1 MSELDTL
8 KELHETFDAMFS
20 SEKDFVEAAKE
31 SSRFYTGGF
40 GEGQWSNDDLD
51 KLRNENRPPLQLNI
65 IKPKVNLVVGIERQQ
80 RTKWRARPIESND
93 DEEAKLITALLY
105 YLDRGKRMQNVFS
118 RVHKDGVMTGRGW
131 VDVYVEPGLEFVGE
145 IAVKRESWAHVLV
158 DPEADTPDTSQW
170 SRLARTKWLT
180 LSKLRSLYPDELSD
194 LKKLDDVMLTDL
206 DTTLQ
211 DETDLDEEYGSRYV
225 HGTFV
230 NEATYID
237 KVRQR
242 ARVVELWER
251 DWENE
256 FFVVNQQ
263 SGQMSGN
270 GFAKKKDA
278 EEAIRRFQEAE
289 RKVEQIER
297 EPIPRVDFGII
308 TRSMPK
314 TYVSIF
320 SGGRLLV
327 DKQPNPYTH
336 NQFPLVPYFYFFEDT
351 GGKVET
357 FGLVEN
363 MKDPQREKNKRRSQ
377 ALDILNRTP
386 RGGGVF
392 VEGTVSPEQMNKASS
407 AGEWV
412 GIPGMKGKRIS
423 DFMQQWSTTHLSL
436 VSTAAAMEERAAL
449 DAKEISGATDPLMG
463 RATSSKES
471 GFAAQTRIR
480 QGMLTLEEQMD
491 NLDKTKRQVL
501 EMSIRNMQQFWTPE
515 KIARIIG
522 SEIADE
528 AQPERSVVNR
538 FLANFTNTNF
548 DVELDAG
555 TNSPTMR
562 AMKAEQVAQMIQMGF
577 QNLFPLWLEL
587 SDIESGDEIVEKLEE
602 EKMAQMMMQQAQ
614 GQMAEPAKG

>member
-1 MSELDTL
+1 M
-8 KELHETFDAMFS
+8 
-20 SEKDFVEAAKE
+20 
-31 SSRFYTGGF
+31 
-40 GEGQWSNDDLD
+40 
-51 KLRNENRPPLQLNI
+51 
-65 IKPKVNLVVGIERQQ
+65 
-80 RTKWRARPIESND
+80 
-93 DEEAKLITALLY
+93 
-105 YLDRGKRMQNVFS
+105 
-118 RVHKDGVMTGRGW
+118 MTN
-131 VDVYVEPGLEFVGE
+131 
-145 IAVKRESWAHVLV
+145 
-158 DPEADTPDTSQW
+158 
-170 SRLARTKWLT
+170 
-180 LSKLRSLYPDELSD
+180 
-194 LKKLDDVMLTDL
+194 L
-206 DTTLQ
+206 DTTMQ
-211 DETDLDEEYGSRYV
+211 YESDLDEEYGSRYV
-225 HGTFV
+225 HGSFI

-251 DWENE
+251 EWENE
-256 FFVVNQQ
+256 FFIVDQQ
-263 SGQMSGN
+263 SGRMGTE
-270 GFAKKKDA
+270 GFARKSLAEEKIRRLRDA
-278 EEAIRRFQEAE
+278 EDKIQA
-289 RKVEQIER
+289 IER
-297 EPIPRVDFGII
+297 EPIERVDFGIVA
-308 TRSMPK
+308 RSMPK
-314 TYVSIF
+314 TYLSMF

-327 DKQPNPYTH
+327 DKQPNPYAH
-336 NQFPLVPYFYFFEDT
+336 NQFPLVPYFYFFEDI

-407 AGEWV
+407 GGEWV
-412 GIPGMKGKRIS
+412 GIPGMKGKRIA
-423 DFMQQWSTTHLSL
+423 DFMQQWSTSHLSL

-515 KIARIIG
+515 KIERIIG

-528 AQPERSVVNR
+528 EQPERNVKKN
-538 FLANFTNTNF
+538 FLANFNNTNF
-548 DVELDAG
+548 DVELDTG

-587 SDIESGDEIVEKLEE
+587 SDIESADEITEKIEE
-602 EKMAQMMMQQAQ
+602 EKMAQMMMQQTQA
-614 GQMAEPAKG
+614 QMADVAKEQ